1 VASVFDF
8 CAGFATFLVMRRVPL
23 IVCSYA
29 FASVLLLSARG
40 YGAETKAPTNAP
52 VLYRMARLEEAKQR
66 AASEGKPIAWIA
78 SQLEYLTL
86 HPKPLAKSSH
96 AATTYAIL
104 ALQKEAIIVFSD
116 STTENHQEPGIVD
129 EALHSPDPHY
139 TIPGV
144 IVLTPSL
151 DRVICKV
158 PFTPDS
164 QVRIRVY
171 MEVLKK
177 IRDKDS
183 WAKKP

>member
-1 VASVFDF
+1 
-8 CAGFATFLVMRRVPL
+8 MRWVPL
-23 IVCSYA
+23 IVRSYA
-29 FASVLLLSARG
+29 FAAVLHLLARS
-40 YGAETKAPTNAP
+40 YGAETKTTTNAP
-52 VLYRMARLEEAKQR
+52 ALYRMARLEEAKQR
-66 AASEGKPIAWIA
+66 AASEGKPVAWIA
-78 SQLEYLTL
+78 SQPEYLTP

-129 EALHSPDPHY
+129 EALHSPEPHY

-144 IVLTPSL
+144 IILTPSL
-151 DRVICKV
+151 DKVICKA

-164 QVRIRVY
+164 QDRIRVY
-171 MEVLKK
+171 MDVLKK